1 MAQAVALALDLFF
14 KGSDMTRPGMIRMPT
29 TTATATTTII
39 AIAIAEY
46 SKIASVMI
54 A

>member
-1 MAQAVALALDLFF
+1 
-14 KGSDMTRPGMIRMPT
+14 MIRMPT
-29 TTATATTTII
+29 TTATATTTTINI